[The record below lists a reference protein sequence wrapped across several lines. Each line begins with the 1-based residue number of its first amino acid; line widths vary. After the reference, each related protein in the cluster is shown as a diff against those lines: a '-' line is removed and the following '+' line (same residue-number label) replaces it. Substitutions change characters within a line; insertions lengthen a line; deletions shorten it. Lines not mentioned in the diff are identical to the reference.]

1 MSTFDSLRDLGFS
14 LYEISCYLALITNHP
29 VNGSQLSKLS
39 GVSRSRIYDVLRNM
53 TKKGLVLELENGL
66 YVPLPPDELMRRVRD
81 KFESNFS
88 TLKEQLKEAFQEP
101 TYEYIWIIRGHE
113 AVMNKAKEMIS
124 SSREELYVRL
134 FPTEAEILE
143 NDLHEASSRGVNV
156 RYIAMGTSPLTFDIQ
171 VIHPDSDTLVEA
183 IGGRSFDIISDKSES
198 LVGIFEN
205 GNEDQSVF
213 NWTRNRWFIVANR
226 DSIRHDFYH
235 YYLHK
240 TYDLKQTLT
249 EKEKWIYEFIKADD

>member
-1 MSTFDSLRDLGFS
+1 MSTFESLRDLGFS
-14 LYEISCYLALITNHP
+14 QYEISCYLALIANHP
-29 VNGSQLSKLS
+29 ANGSQLSKFS

-88 TLKEQLKEAFQEP
+88 TLKSQLEDAFREP

-113 AVMNKAKEMIS
+113 AVIKKAKEMIA

-134 FPTEAEILE
+134 FPKEAEILE
-143 NDLHEASSRGVNV
+143 KDLHEASTRGVSV
-156 RYIAMGTSPLTFDIQ
+156 RYIAMGKTPLTFNIQ
-171 VIHPDSDTLVEA
+171 VVHPDPDKLVET

-198 LVGIFEN
+198 LVGIFED
-205 GNEDQSVF
+205 GNEDQSAF

-226 DSIRHDFYH
+226 DSVRHDFYH

-240 TYDLKQTLT
+240 TYDLKQPLT
-249 EKEKWIYEFIKADD
+249 EREKWIYEFIKADD